1 MSVDLI
7 SRSKSLATSSDGL
20 PAANTL
26 RDLRRLAATFGP
38 EIGLRDLSTGSPMTA
53 SGGRRRG
60 ASMAYQAA
68 ASICRT
74 LTTLGRRIFRP
85 ASGRCASSRAA
96 NTLGCRPEIC
106 MPLSPSPRRR
116 N

>member
-85 ASGRCASSRAA
+85 AREGAPHQERLILSVADQKYA
-96 NTLGCRPEIC
+96 CR
-106 MPLSPSPRRR
+106 
-116 N
+116 